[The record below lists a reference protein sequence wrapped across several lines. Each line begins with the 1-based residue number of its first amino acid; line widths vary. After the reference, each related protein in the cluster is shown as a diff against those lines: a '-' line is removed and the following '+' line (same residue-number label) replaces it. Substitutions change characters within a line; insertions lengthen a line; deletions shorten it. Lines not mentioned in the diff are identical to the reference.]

1 MLTGVIMKYQ
11 IRVSARPSA
20 TLSVS
25 ALLLVL
31 LSASNGIAQSRIS
44 SEAGRGYP
52 FSSGEN
58 WSACLGIGGVLAVL
72 GIIIAI
78 ANAVKDVVADEHWW
92 HLIILAVA
100 TFLGGLG
107 LTDLLARNSEY
118 PVEPGTAFLMFI
130 PSFIVVGILYLVIMK
145 SVQTRRDRR

>member
-1 MLTGVIMKYQ
+1 MKYQ
-11 IRVSARPSA
+11 IRISAKP
-20 TLSVS
+20 SVS
-25 ALLLVL
+25 ALLVLL
-31 LSASNGIAQSRIS
+31 LSASSGIAQSRFPT
-44 SEAGRGYP
+44 EAGRGFP

-58 WSACLGIGGVLAVL
+58 WSACLGMGAVLAVL

-107 LTDLLARNSEY
+107 LTDVLSRNSEY
-118 PVEPGTAFLMFI
+118 PVEPGIAFFMFI
-130 PSFIVVGILYLVIMK
+130 PSFMVVGILYLMIMK
-145 SVQTRRDRR
+145 SVQTRRDNR